1 MFRRPWYRSHF
12 LILLIIFLLQ
22 WLLLFSIREP
32 TWDAVSYYAY
42 ARSVLFDQDLQ
53 FDNDFQLSYE
63 TAGEHFASKR
73 YDQVLTSTGRVAS
86 PFAIGAPIL
95 WLPWFAV
102 LRLVSGFIAYPL
114 PDGSSLSGY
123 ERFFVSNI
131 ATWSALL
138 GLLAYL
144 PSYRVA
150 QGVTNQSLALIS
162 TVTFMFVTP
171 LLYYQFREPMYSH
184 AASALMVALCIYVWW
199 KQYEEIGTVWQGLG
213 LGALI
218 GLAGLVRWQNI
229 AFLLLPLVSV
239 VLLWFKQPA
248 ERRKETVKPALVYL
262 LVIGAAAMAV
272 FSLQLSVWKILYG
285 GYITI
290 PQGNAYISWRASFL
304 IPLLFSSF
312 RGLLPWMPV
321 FFLAVIGLLALG
333 RQRPLLGLPLL
344 LVMALAIYIH
354 GSTRDWFGGGGYGPR
369 RLTSELAILVLGYAV
384 FLRLIPHRFRLWVAS
399 LLSIGLVLHQ
409 WFLLRFGLPERLGGR
424 VMSMYPTYNWED
436 VPLTQMAAD
445 MLNLVPRIGV
455 QPSAFLVHP
464 GSPLDSLL
472 NQQSVPVQHIA
483 SLLSTTVFLLLML
496 AGGIYLGR
504 RLRKTT
510 NRVAMIVLIAVCLG
524 LFNLWVLVGS

>member
-248 ERRKETVKPALVYL
+248 DVGMEDTVWWLHHNTARKRVY
-262 LVIGAAAMAV
+262 
-272 FSLQLSVWKILYG
+272 
-285 GYITI
+285 
-290 PQGNAYISWRASFL
+290 
-304 IPLLFSSF
+304 
-312 RGLLPWMPV
+312 
-321 FFLAVIGLLALG
+321 
-333 RQRPLLGLPLL
+333 
-344 LVMALAIYIH
+344 
-354 GSTRDWFGGGGYGPR
+354 
-369 RLTSELAILVLGYAV
+369 
-384 FLRLIPHRFRLWVAS
+384 
-399 LLSIGLVLHQ
+399 
-409 WFLLRFGLPERLGGR
+409 
-424 VMSMYPTYNWED
+424 
-436 VPLTQMAAD
+436 
-445 MLNLVPRIGV
+445 
-455 QPSAFLVHP
+455 
-464 GSPLDSLL
+464 
-472 NQQSVPVQHIA
+472 
-483 SLLSTTVFLLLML
+483 
-496 AGGIYLGR
+496 
-504 RLRKTT
+504 
-510 NRVAMIVLIAVCLG
+510 
-524 LFNLWVLVGS
+524 